1 MSQIIVRYLGQ
12 SVGRLAETP
21 AGLAFEYDR
30 AFLASGHELSPFTL
44 PLRRGVQLRGGD
56 RLPGLFDD
64 SLPDAWGRR
73 VMMEWFRQHG
83 SPEHAV
89 TPLAMLAFV
98 GAHGMGA
105 LTYEPARDANEHPW
119 TAVSL
124 DSLQA
129 AALRAEQA
137 GDGDR

>member
-1 MSQIIVRYLGQ
+1 
-12 SVGRLAETP
+12 
-21 AGLAFEYDR
+21 
-30 AFLASGHELSPFTL
+30 
-44 PLRRGVQLRGGD
+44 
-56 RLPGLFDD
+56 LPGWFDD

-73 VMMEWFRQHG
+73 VMREWFRQHG

-105 LTYEPARDANEHPW
+105 LTDESARDADDHPW

-137 GDGDR
+137 GDGGPLIGLGPPAEL